1 MPTAAKL
8 VAAVAFALLGF
19 FAAELIKPLLPE
31 GTQFGY
37 FSLIAAGIGVLC
49 GWFVMGGLV
58 GAGYYSASGFGVRTS
73 ATLVF
78 WSVVLLSIIEMVKLS
93 IKLRYEGPM
102 DAIQGAFEIA
112 LGYLRLMVDPGVIG
126 VLLIGGALAGMFAEW
141 SSKRWR

>member
-1 MPTAAKL
+1 M
-8 VAAVAFALLGF
+8 
-19 FAAELIKPLLPE
+19 IKPLLPE

-37 FSLIAAGIGVLC
+37 FSVITAGIGVLC